1 MKKALAI
8 CGQICS
14 GKSSVI
20 KELSISYG
28 WDIVS
33 FGRYIRSL
41 IDIRQEAPTRATY
54 QSLGQKLFAE
64 RGPKLFLQD
73 TIEFNQPAS
82 AIHIFDGVRHVSII
96 EELKEFYASTFVIY
110 LNVSDLERYNRFISR
125 ASKDDPII
133 SYDQFLAI
141 CQHPIE
147 QGITQVASIANTQI
161 NAAKP
166 FQDVMAEVKSKLRRS
181 RFIS

>member
-1 MKKALAI
+1 LTL
-8 CGQICS
+8 CS
-14 GKSSVI
+14 KSFT
-20 KELSISYG
+20 G
-28 WDIVS
+28 WDTVS

-41 IDIRQEAPTRATY
+41 INIRQEVPTREIY

-82 AIHIFDGVRHVSII
+82 DIHLFDGVRHVSII

-110 LNVSDLERYNRFISR
+110 LNVGDLERYNRFISR

-141 CQHPIE
+141 SQHPIE
-147 QGITQVASIANTQI
+147 Q
-161 NAAKP
+161 
-166 FQDVMAEVKSKLRRS
+166 
-181 RFIS
+181 